1 MLRLNLRFLSF
12 LLCIIQSVELQ
23 AAPSVPTFL
32 TENGLTYCTHA
43 SGFSFNPQTADAGTS
58 MNVVTEQIYN
68 KLFDIKKSQCNIN
81 TNAGTI
87 LFHFS

>member
-43 SGFSFNPQTADAGTS
+43 SGFHL
-58 MNVVTEQIYN
+58 IR
-68 KLFDIKKSQCNIN
+68 KLQMQEPV
-81 TNAGTI
+81 
-87 LFHFS
+87 